1 MKNNKLSK
9 RLELDGDPLTNEKI
23 FRRNFTT
30 IFIFLPLFPLF
41 LGSTFLFHNFA
52 QDWRRWSSEPEKKIR
67 DSFEKWTHS
76 TETIEIAATP

>member
-41 LGSTFLFHNFA
+41 LGISSTFLFHNFA
-52 QDWRRWSSEPEKKIR
+52 QEWRRWSSEPEKKIR
-67 DSFEKWTHS
+67 DIFVKFC
-76 TETIEIAATP
+76 

>member
-41 LGSTFLFHNFA
+41 LGISSTFYFIILLKNGGGGRVNLK
-52 QDWRRWSSEPEKKIR
+52 RRIGTVLRNGPILLK
-67 DSFEKWTHS
+67 
-76 TETIEIAATP
+76 P